1 MELLAA
7 LAMGMPYVI
16 GLTINGALAG
26 ICFYGYR
33 ETRLRGWRLMA
44 IASLIRVADA
54 LPRLYAMTLLRS
66 AGPAEYGRWAQRL
79 AVVDFAITPI
89 TALLTIAG
97 LLLLLDDVRR
107 LVRRG

>member
-1 MELLAA
+1 MEIVAT
-7 LAMGMPYVI
+7 LAMAMPYVI

-44 IASLIRVADA
+44 IASVIRLVDG

-66 AGPAEYGRWAQRL
+66 AGPAEYGRWIQRL
-79 AVVDFAITPI
+79 AVVDFAVTPI
-89 TALLTIAG
+89 TAIMTIVG
-97 LLLLLDDVRR
+97 MLLLLDDVRR